1 MKRNRLIILFIFLLL
16 FVSCKKENSGQH
28 MANSLKGKW
37 KLTSYETILST
48 GDKNENSI
56 AQNEHLPY
64 EYLSF
69 DGPDSASLRL
79 TVPYFIGSSSAS
91 DGGEWN
97 PPGADVIIKDG
108 SIQTGEPI
116 YYRKYYYQLAGNRL
130 LLKETGTFNPS
141 SWVEKWGS
149 PATGIVDSLADYYP
163 KLRTDIDWW
172 DVSLDGNSLKL
183 QQEISYGGKNSFR
196 SKVTMLFSRE

>member
-16 FVSCKKENSGQH
+16 FVSCKKENSGQN

-79 TVPYFIGSSSAS
+79 TTPYFVSSTAN
-91 DGGEWN
+91 GTNWN
-97 PPGADVIIKDG
+97 PSGADVSIKDG
-108 SIQTGEPI
+108 GIHIGEPI
-116 YYRKYYYQLAGNRL
+116 YFRKYYYRITANQL
-130 LLKETGTFNPS
+130 LLKETNTFNPS
-141 SWVEKWGS
+141 AWAEKWGTS
-149 PATGIVDSLADYYP
+149 ATGIIDSLADYYP

-172 DVSLDGNSLKL
+172 DIFLDGNLLKL
-183 QQEISYGGKNSFR
+183 QQEISYGDKDSFR
-196 SKVTMLFSRE
+196 SKVTMLFSKE